1 MMGTSLLAV
10 AWAIFNSGLAM
21 GIAIM
26 VLMTIISGHTAHI
39 IISTH
44 AKHHSK
50 IFLNTLLTR
59 VDMQCHEDLLVVL
72 VVLLLLENLLK
83 ILLYS
88 LKFHYL

>member
-1 MMGTSLLAV
+1 MGTSLLAV

-50 IFLNTLLTR
+50 IFLY
-59 VDMQCHEDLLVVL
+59 
-72 VVLLLLENLLK
+72 LLLFFFWR
-83 ILLYS
+83 IYS
-88 LKFHYL
+88 KYCCIR